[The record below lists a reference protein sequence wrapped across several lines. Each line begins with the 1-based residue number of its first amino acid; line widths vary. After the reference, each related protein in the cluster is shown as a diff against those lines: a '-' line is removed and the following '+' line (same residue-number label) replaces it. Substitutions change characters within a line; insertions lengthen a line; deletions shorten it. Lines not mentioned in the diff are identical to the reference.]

1 MYAKRINV
9 MQALSATEK
18 QQLVLELDT
27 LRAELDD
34 VRTKFAALLAKMDAD
49 FANVTNA
56 SADYASSCA
65 LATATF
71 TKN

>member
-9 MQALSATEK
+9 MQALSGTEK

-34 VRTKFAALLAKMDAD
+34 VRTKFAALLAKMDTD
-49 FANVTNA
+49 FVNVTNA
-56 SADYASSCA
+56 SVDYASSCA